1 MAGPALIPVII
12 GTTIYRISKPL
23 YTKFSPQLTKAT
35 KEAVEKAGSISK
47 IGSNKLIKLLGGQK
61 PTKASLSQKGVKKI
75 VGKGAAATFG
85 TGVLVGSK
93 LKPRGKRDAAE
104 REMEQR
110 KKGGK
115 FPQATD
121 KPKGK
126 AALYKATPKRKP
138 EKPKRKPP
146 ALGKAK
152 KIEKNPTPPKGM
164 LDPMDMKSGTKK
176 YAGGGAV
183 YRKRNYAY
191 GGRVAK
197 YNKG

>member
-1 MAGPALIPVII
+1 MAAPLIPIII
-12 GTTIYRISKPL
+12 GKTIYHISKPL
-23 YTKFSPQLTKAT
+23 FKKYSPQLTKAT
-35 KEAVEKAGSISK
+35 KKAVEEAGSIAK
-47 IGSNKLIKLLGGQK
+47 IGSTKLIRLLGGQK

-75 VGKGAAATFG
+75 AAEGAAATFG

-93 LKPRGKRDAAE
+93 LNPRGKRDAAK
-104 REMEQR
+104 REMTQR
-110 KKGGK
+110 KKGGR

-121 KPKGK
+121 EPRGK

-146 ALGKAK
+146 ALPKAK

-176 YAGGGAV
+176 YAGGGTV

-197 YNKG
+197 YNKD

>member
-1 MAGPALIPVII
+1 MPSQALLIPVII
-12 GTTIYRISKPL
+12 ADRLYRISRPL
-23 YTKFSPQLTKAT
+23 YNKYSSQLTKAT
-35 KEAVEKAGSISK
+35 KEAVEEAGSIAK

-61 PTKASLSQKGVKKI
+61 PTKASLSQKGVKKV

-93 LKPRGKRDAAE
+93 LKPRGKRDAAK
-104 REMEQR
+104 REMTQR
-110 KKGGK
+110 KKGGR

-121 KPKGK
+121 EPRGK

-138 EKPKRKPP
+138 ERKPP
-146 ALGKAK
+146 ALPKAK
-152 KIEKNPTPPKGM
+152 KVEKNPTPPKGM

-176 YAGGGAV
+176 YAGGGTV